1 MMDKRNFLWLLGVVR
16 QTEGDFSMNLKQAR
30 YICAIAREGRTII
43 PDGSTAI
50 RAGDK
55 VIIMAKSIFLQEL
68 DEILL
73 E

>member
-43 PDGSTAI
+43 PDGSASI
-50 RAGDK
+50 HAGDR
-55 VIIMAKSIFLQEL
+55 VVVMAKSLFLRDL
-68 DEILL
+68 NDILQ
-73 E
+73 